1 MNTADAG
8 SNRRIETI
16 LVAALGENGVI
27 GRDNQLPW
35 RLKSDLQYFKR
46 VTMGKP
52 IVMGRKT
59 YQSIGKP
66 LPGRTNIV
74 VTRDASFSAPG
85 VITAS
90 TLERAMAIAR
100 EDALA
105 RGADAIAVIGGT
117 EIFRQTIANADR
129 LVLTRV
135 HMSPQGERTFP
146 DIDPKV
152 WREIERSEQPQGS
165 GRRLWLYLPYLYSR
179 RRGMNARCKG
189 HNPSL

>member
-1 MNTADAG
+1 VTAADAG

-16 LVAALGENGVI
+16 LVAAIGENGVI
-27 GRDNQLPW
+27 GRDNELPW
-35 RLKSDLQYFKR
+35 RLKSDLQYFKA

-52 IVMGRKT
+52 VVMGRKT

-74 VTRDASFSAPG
+74 VTRDTSFSAPG
-85 VITAS
+85 VITAPS
-90 TLERAMAIAR
+90 IPEAMAIAR

-117 EIFRQTIANADR
+117 DIFRQTIADADR

-135 HMSPQGERTFP
+135 HMSPQGERIFP

-152 WREIERSEQPQGS
+152 WREIERSEQPKGP
-165 GRRLWLYLPYLYSR
+165 GDDCGFTYLTYIR
-179 RRGMNARCKG
+179 AGAA
-189 HNPSL
+189 

>member
-1 MNTADAG
+1 VTAADAG

-16 LVAALGENGVI
+16 LVAAIGENGVI
-27 GRDNQLPW
+27 GRDNALPW

-74 VTRDASFSAPG
+74 VTRDSSFSAPG

-90 TLERAMAIAR
+90 TLDQGMTIAR

-117 EIFRQTIANADR
+117 DIFRQTIADADR

-135 HMSPQGERTFP
+135 HMSPQGESVFP
-146 DIDPKV
+146 DIDPNE
-152 WREIERSEQPQGS
+152 WREIERSEQPQGP
-165 GRRLWLYLPYLYSR
+165 GDDCGFTYLTYIR
-179 RRGMNARCKG
+179 TGAA
-189 HNPSL
+189 

>member
-1 MNTADAG
+1 VNAADAG

-16 LVAALGENGVI
+16 LVAAIGENGVI
-27 GRDNQLPW
+27 GRDNALPW
-35 RLKSDLQYFKR
+35 RIKSDLQYFRR

-74 VTRDASFSAPG
+74 VTRDPSFSAPG

-117 EIFRQTIANADR
+117 EIFRQTIADADR
-129 LVLTRV
+129 LVLTHV
-135 HMSPQGERTFP
+135 HMSPQGESTFP

-152 WREIERSEQPQGS
+152 WREIERSEQPQGPGDDCGFTYLTYIRS
-165 GRRLWLYLPYLYSR
+165 G
-179 RRGMNARCKG
+179 AA
-189 HNPSL
+189 

>member
-1 MNTADAG
+1 MTAAQAG

-16 LVAALGENGVI
+16 LVAAVGENGVI

-35 RLKSDLQYFKR
+35 RLKSDLQYFKA

-59 YQSIGKP
+59 YESIGKP

-74 VTRDASFSAPG
+74 VTRDPNFSAPG
-85 VITAS
+85 VVTAHTIGEAM
-90 TLERAMAIAR
+90 TLAR
-100 EDALA
+100 EDAHK

-135 HMSPQGERTFP
+135 HMSPEGESTFP
-146 DIDPKV
+146 EIDPEE
-152 WREIERSEQPQGS
+152 WREIERREQPKGPEDDCGFTYLTYMRS
-165 GRRLWLYLPYLYSR
+165 G
-179 RRGMNARCKG
+179 AA
-189 HNPSL
+189 

>member
-1 MNTADAG
+1 MTAAQAG
-8 SNRRIETI
+8 STRRIETI
-16 LVAALGENGVI
+16 LVAAVGENGVI

-35 RLKSDLQYFKR
+35 RLKSDLQYFKA

-59 YQSIGKP
+59 YESIGKP

-74 VTRDASFSAPG
+74 VTRDPNFSAPG
-85 VITAS
+85 VVTAHTIGEAM
-90 TLERAMAIAR
+90 TLAR
-100 EDALA
+100 EDAHK

-135 HMSPQGERTFP
+135 HMSPEGESTFP
-146 DIDPKV
+146 EIDPEE
-152 WREIERSEQPQGS
+152 WREIERREQPKGPEDDCGFTYLTYMRS
-165 GRRLWLYLPYLYSR
+165 G
-179 RRGMNARCKG
+179 AA
-189 HNPSL
+189 

>member
-146 DIDPKV
+146 DIDPNV
-152 WREIERSEQPQGS
+152 WREIERSEQPQGP
-165 GRRLWLYLPYLYSR
+165 GDDCGFTYLTYIR
-179 RRGMNARCKG
+179 AGAA
-189 HNPSL
+189 

>member
-1 MNTADAG
+1 VNTADAG
-8 SNRRIETI
+8 SDRRIETI

-27 GRDNQLPW
+27 GRGNQLPW

-100 EDALA
+100 EDAQK
-105 RGADAIAVIGGT
+105 RGADAVAVIGGT
-117 EIFRQTIANADR
+117 EIFQQTIAGADR

-135 HMSPQGERTFP
+135 HMSPEGERLFP
-146 DIDPKV
+146 DIDPKL
-152 WREIERSEQPQGS
+152 WREIERSEQPKGP
-165 GRRLWLYLPYLYSR
+165 GDDCGFTYLTYIR
-179 RRGMNARCKG
+179 AGAA
-189 HNPSL
+189 